1 MSDENA
7 NPYNTLLN
15 AAIALNEMFITLQQ
29 AGFTEAQ
36 ALYIVAQT
44 FRPKDST

>member
-1 MSDENA
+1 ME
-7 NPYNTLLN
+7 PEEFEGLPLIN
-15 AAIALNEMFITLQQ
+15 AAIALHEMFITLQA

-44 FRPKDST
+44 FRPKERS